1 MKYGEL
7 ARKLRRL
14 GCYFTRYGAG
24 SHEIWRNPV
33 TGKQTPIP
41 YHGTKDIGPKLLARI
56 YANWRLTA
64 TTLTGHKVP
73 RSPLACAPRPT
84 FDA

>member
-24 SHEIWRNPV
+24 SHEIWRNPA
-33 TGKQTPIP
+33 TGKQTPVP

-56 YANWRLTA
+56 LHQSEIDR
-64 TTLTGHKVP
+64 KD
-73 RSPLACAPRPT
+73 
-84 FDA
+84 FDRA